1 METGLEFVAN
11 ARRQMIRLIALT
23 VLLSGSVLLLLIAI
37 LMIITGRIADLALY
51 AGLVALVLMASLAT
65 LALLKRRVLWQA
77 IIPITIGMMVG
88 LTLSVFLIPEQTFV
102 ALPFF
107 TVPIVLVSLGRHRL
121 SILLTLVSSIVAGA
135 GLAWFAPSVEVKQVI
150 IGDALPLV
158 SGIGFVTLL
167 VIIWLLSDRLLI
179 ISDAAVA
186 FADKRAAEAEDA
198 RRRAEDAQSTIEQQH
213 AEQQRLLDLVSV
225 LETPVITIAE
235 GVLLAPIVGH
245 LDSQRAGQLTQRLL
259 NAVYT
264 QRANAVIIDIAGV
277 PLVDTQVAQ
286 LLIRTAQS
294 IRLLGSHVVL
304 TGITSDTAMTLSSL
318 GIHLQEVQTM
328 RDPQEALQVAVV
340 HTRNQRPGARH
351 DSN

>member
-1 METGLEFVAN
+1 
-11 ARRQMIRLIALT
+11 
-23 VLLSGSVLLLLIAI
+23 
-37 LMIITGRIADLALY
+37 
-51 AGLVALVLMASLAT
+51 
-65 LALLKRRVLWQA
+65 
-77 IIPITIGMMVG
+77 MMVG

-102 ALPFF
+102 ALPFL
-107 TVPIVLVSLGRHRL
+107 TVPIVLVTLGRHRL
-121 SILLTLVSSIVAGA
+121 SILLLTLVSGIVASA
-135 GLAWFAPSVEVKQVI
+135 GLAWFAPSVEVEQVI

-167 VIIWLLSDRLLI
+167 VIIWLLSDRLLT

-186 FADKRAAEAEDA
+186 LADKRAAEAEDA
-198 RRRAEDAQSTIEQQH
+198 RQRAEEAQSTIAQQY

-225 LETPVITIAE
+225 LETPVIAIAE

-245 LDSQRAGQLTQRLL
+245 LDSRRAGQLTQRLL
-259 NAVYT
+259 DAVYA
-264 QRANAVIIDIAGV
+264 QRARAVIFDIAGV

-328 RDPQEALQVAVV
+328 RDPQEALQVVVV
-340 HTRNQRPGARH
+340 HTRNQRPGARL

>member
-102 ALPFF
+102 ALPFL
-107 TVPIVLVSLGRHRL
+107 TVPIVLVTLGRHRL
-121 SILLTLVSSIVAGA
+121 SILLTLVSSVVAGA
-135 GLAWFAPSVEVKQVI
+135 GLAWFAPSVEVEQVI

-167 VIIWLLSDRLLI
+167 VIIWLLSDRLLA

-186 FADKRAAEAEDA
+186 LADKRAAEAENA
-198 RRRAEDAQSTIEQQH
+198 RQRAEEAQSTIAQQY

-225 LETPVITIAE
+225 LETPVIAIAE

-245 LDSQRAGQLTQRLL
+245 LDSRRAGQLTQRLL
-259 NAVYT
+259 DAVYA
-264 QRANAVIIDIAGV
+264 QRARAVIIDIAGV

-294 IRLLGSHVVL
+294 IRLLGSHVAL
-304 TGITSDTAMTLSSL
+304 TGISSETAMTLSSL
-318 GIHLQEVQTM
+318 GMRLEEMQTM
-328 RDPQEALQVAVV
+328 RNPQEAIQVMTMRTVN
-340 HTRNQRPGARH
+340 R
-351 DSN
+351 

>member
-37 LMIITGRIADLALY
+37 LMIITGNVAGLASY
-51 AGLVALVLMASLAT
+51 AGVVALGLAGSLTT

-77 IIPITIGMMVG
+77 ILPIVIGMMVG
-88 LTLSVFLIPEQTFV
+88 LITSVFLIPEQTFV
-102 ALPFF
+102 ALPFL
-107 TVPIVLVSLGRHRL
+107 TVPIVLVTLGRHRL

-135 GLAWFAPSVEVKQVI
+135 GLAWFAPSVEVEQVI

-167 VIIWLLSDRLLI
+167 VIIWLLSDRLLA

-186 FADKRAAEAEDA
+186 LADKRAAEAENA
-198 RRRAEDAQSTIEQQH
+198 RQRAEEAQSTIAQQY

-225 LETPVITIAE
+225 LETPVIAIAE

-245 LDSQRAGQLTQRLL
+245 LDSRRAGQLTQRLL
-259 NAVYT
+259 DAVYA
-264 QRANAVIIDIAGV
+264 QRARAVIIDIAGV

-294 IRLLGSHVVL
+294 IRLLGSHVAL
-304 TGITSDTAMTLSSL
+304 TGISSETAMTLSSL
-318 GIHLQEVQTM
+318 GMRLEEMQTM
-328 RDPQEALQVAVV
+328 RNPQEAIQVMTMRTVN
-340 HTRNQRPGARH
+340 R
-351 DSN
+351 

>member
-102 ALPFF
+102 ALPFL
-107 TVPIVLVSLGRHRL
+107 TVPIVLVTLGRHRL
-121 SILLTLVSSIVAGA
+121 SILLTLVSSVVAGA
-135 GLAWFAPSVEVKQVI
+135 GLAWFAPSVEVEQVI

-167 VIIWLLSDRLLI
+167 VIIWLLSDRLLA

-186 FADKRAAEAEDA
+186 LADKRAAEAENA
-198 RRRAEDAQSTIEQQH
+198 RQRAEEAQSTIAQQY

-225 LETPVITIAE
+225 LETPVIAIAE

-245 LDSQRAGQLTQRLL
+245 LDSRRAGQLTQRLL
-259 NAVYT
+259 DAVYA
-264 QRANAVIIDIAGV
+264 QRARAVIIDIAGV

-294 IRLLGSHVVL
+294 IRLLGSHVAL
-304 TGITSDTAMTLSSL
+304 TGISSETAMTLSSL
-318 GIHLQEVQTM
+318 GMRLEEMQTM
-328 RDPQEALQVAVV
+328 RNPQEAIQMVTA
-340 HTRNQRPGARH
+340 GAINRLR
-351 DSN
+351 

>member
-11 ARRQMIRLIALT
+11 ARRQLIRLIAFT
-23 VLLSGSVLLLLIAI
+23 IVVSSCAALLLIAI
-37 LMIITGRIADLALY
+37 LMIITGNVVGLASY
-51 AGLVALVLMASLAT
+51 AGVVVLGLAGSLAT

-77 IIPITIGMMVG
+77 IIPITVGMMVG

-102 ALPFF
+102 ALPFL

-121 SILLTLVSSIVAGA
+121 SMLLTLVSSVVAGA
-135 GLAWFAPSVEVKQVI
+135 GLAWFAPSVEVEQVI

-167 VIIWLLSDRLLI
+167 VIIWLLSDRLLA

-186 FADKRAAEAEDA
+186 LADKRAAEAENA
-198 RRRAEDAQSTIEQQH
+198 RQRAEEAQSTIARQY

-225 LETPVITIAE
+225 LETPVIAIAE

-245 LDSQRAGQLTQRLL
+245 LDSRRAGQLTQRLL
-259 NAVYT
+259 DAVYA
-264 QRANAVIIDIAGV
+264 QRARAVIIDIAGV

-294 IRLLGSHVVL
+294 IRLLGSRVAL
-304 TGITSDTAMTLSSL
+304 TGISSETAMTLSNL
-318 GIHLQEVQTM
+318 GMRLEEMQTM
-328 RDPQEALQVAVV
+328 RNPQEAIQMVT
-340 HTRNQRPGARH
+340 TRTVNHLG
-351 DSN
+351 

>member
-11 ARRQMIRLIALT
+11 ARRQLIRLIALT
-23 VLLSGSVLLLLIAI
+23 IVASSCAALLLIAI
-37 LMIITGRIADLALY
+37 LIIITGNVAGLAPY
-51 AGLVALVLMASLAT
+51 AGVVALGITASFTT

-77 IIPITIGMMVG
+77 IIPITIGMIVG

-107 TVPIVLVSLGRHRL
+107 TVPIVLVTLGRHRL

-135 GLAWFAPSVEVKQVI
+135 GLAWFAPSVEVEQVI

-167 VIIWLLSDRLLI
+167 VIIWLLSDRLLA

-186 FADKRAAEAEDA
+186 LADKRAAEAENA
-198 RRRAEDAQSTIEQQH
+198 RQRAEEAQSTIARQY

-225 LETPVITIAE
+225 LETPVIAIAE

-245 LDSQRAGQLTQRLL
+245 LDSRRAGQLTQRLL
-259 NAVYT
+259 DAVYA
-264 QRANAVIIDIAGV
+264 QRARAVIIDIAGV

-294 IRLLGSHVVL
+294 IRLLGSSVAL
-304 TGITSDTAMTLSSL
+304 TGISSETAMTLSSL
-318 GIHLQEVQTM
+318 GTRLEEMQTV
-328 RDPQEALQVAVV
+328 RNPQEALQMV
-340 HTRNQRPGARH
+340 TARTL
-351 DSN
+351 NRLG

>member
-11 ARRQMIRLIALT
+11 ARRQLIRLIALT
-23 VLLSGSVLLLLIAI
+23 IVASSCAALLLIAI
-37 LMIITGRIADLALY
+37 LIIITGNVAGLAPY
-51 AGLVALVLMASLAT
+51 AGVVALGITASFTT

-77 IIPITIGMMVG
+77 IIPITVGMMVG

-102 ALPFF
+102 ALPFL
-107 TVPIVLVSLGRHRL
+107 TVPIVLVTLGRHRL
-121 SILLTLVSSIVAGA
+121 SILLTLVSSVVAGA
-135 GLAWFAPSVEVKQVI
+135 GLAWFAPSVEVEQVI

-167 VIIWLLSDRLLI
+167 VIIWLLSDRLLA

-186 FADKRAAEAEDA
+186 LADKRAAEAENA
-198 RRRAEDAQSTIEQQH
+198 RQRAEEAQSTIARQY

-225 LETPVITIAE
+225 LETPVIAIAE

-245 LDSQRAGQLTQRLL
+245 LDSRRAGQLTQRLL
-259 NAVYT
+259 DAVYA
-264 QRANAVIIDIAGV
+264 QRARAVIIDIAGV

-294 IRLLGSHVVL
+294 IRLLGSSVAL
-304 TGITSDTAMTLSSL
+304 TGISSETAMTLSSL
-318 GIHLQEVQTM
+318 GTRLEEMQTV
-328 RDPQEALQVAVV
+328 RNPQEALQMV
-340 HTRNQRPGARH
+340 TARTL
-351 DSN
+351 NRLG

>member
-121 SILLTLVSSIVAGA
+121 SILLTLVSSVVVGA
-135 GLAWFAPSVEVKQVI
+135 GLAWFAPSVEVEQVI

-167 VIIWLLSDRLLI
+167 VIIWLLSDRLLA

-186 FADKRAAEAEDA
+186 LADKRAAEAENA
-198 RRRAEDAQSTIEQQH
+198 RQRAEEAQSTIARQY

-225 LETPVITIAE
+225 LETPVIAIAE

-245 LDSQRAGQLTQRLL
+245 LDSRRAGQLTKRLL
-259 NAVYT
+259 DAVYA
-264 QRANAVIIDIAGV
+264 QRARAVIIDIAGV

-294 IRLLGSHVVL
+294 IRLLGSHVAL
-304 TGITSDTAMTLSSL
+304 TGISSETAMTLSSL
-318 GIHLQEVQTM
+318 GMHLEEMQTM
-328 RDPQEALQVAVV
+328 RNPKEALQVVTT
-340 HTRNQRPGARH
+340 HTINHLR
-351 DSN
+351 

>member
-11 ARRQMIRLIALT
+11 ARRQLIRLIALT
-23 VLLSGSVLLLLIAI
+23 IVASSCAALLLIAI
-37 LMIITGRIADLALY
+37 LIIITGNVAGLAPY
-51 AGLVALVLMASLAT
+51 AGVAALGLAGSLTT

-121 SILLTLVSSIVAGA
+121 SILLTLVSSVVAGA
-135 GLAWFAPSVEVKQVI
+135 GLAWFAPSVEVEQVI

-167 VIIWLLSDRLLI
+167 VIIWLLSDRLLA

-186 FADKRAAEAEDA
+186 LADKRAAEAENA
-198 RRRAEDAQSTIEQQH
+198 RQRAEEAQSTIARQY

-225 LETPVITIAE
+225 LETPVIAIAE

-245 LDSQRAGQLTQRLL
+245 LDSRRAGQLTKRLL
-259 NAVYT
+259 DAVYA
-264 QRANAVIIDIAGV
+264 QRARAVIIDIAGV

-294 IRLLGSHVVL
+294 IRLLGSHVAL
-304 TGITSDTAMTLSSL
+304 TGISSETAMTLSSL
-318 GIHLQEVQTM
+318 GMRLEEMQTM
-328 RDPQEALQVAVV
+328 RNPQEAIQMVTA
-340 HTRNQRPGARH
+340 GAINRLR
-351 DSN
+351 

>member
-1 METGLEFVAN
+1 
-11 ARRQMIRLIALT
+11 MIRLIALT

-102 ALPFF
+102 ALPFL
-107 TVPIVLVSLGRHRL
+107 TVPIVLVTLGRHRL
-121 SILLTLVSSIVAGA
+121 SILLTLVSSVVAGA
-135 GLAWFAPSVEVKQVI
+135 GLAWFAPSVEVEQVI

-167 VIIWLLSDRLLI
+167 VIIWLLSDRLLA

-186 FADKRAAEAEDA
+186 LADKRAAEAENA
-198 RRRAEDAQSTIEQQH
+198 RQRAEEAQSTIAQQY

-225 LETPVITIAE
+225 LETPVIAIAE

-245 LDSQRAGQLTQRLL
+245 LDSRRAGQLTQRLL
-259 NAVYT
+259 DAVYA
-264 QRANAVIIDIAGV
+264 QRARAVIIDIAGV

-294 IRLLGSHVVL
+294 IRLLGSHVAL
-304 TGITSDTAMTLSSL
+304 TGISSETAMTLSSL
-318 GIHLQEVQTM
+318 GMRLEEMQTM
-328 RDPQEALQVAVV
+328 RNPQEAIQMVTA
-340 HTRNQRPGARH
+340 GAINRLR
-351 DSN
+351 

>member
-107 TVPIVLVSLGRHRL
+107 TVPIVLVSPGRHRL
-121 SILLTLVSSIVAGA
+121 SILLTLVSSVVAGA
-135 GLAWFAPSVEVKQVI
+135 GLAWFAPSVEVEQVI

-158 SGIGFVTLL
+158 SSIGFVTLL
-167 VIIWLLSDRLLI
+167 VIIWLLSDRLLA

-186 FADKRAAEAEDA
+186 LADKRAAEAENA
-198 RRRAEDAQSTIEQQH
+198 RQRAEEAQSTIAQQY

-225 LETPVITIAE
+225 LETPVIAIAE

-245 LDSQRAGQLTQRLL
+245 LDSRRAGQLTQRLL
-259 NAVYT
+259 DAVYA
-264 QRANAVIIDIAGV
+264 QRARAVIIDIAGV

-294 IRLLGSHVVL
+294 IRLLGSRVAL
-304 TGITSDTAMTLSSL
+304 TGISSETAMTLSNL
-318 GIHLQEVQTM
+318 GMRLEEMQTM
-328 RDPQEALQVAVV
+328 RNPQEAIQVMTMRTVN
-340 HTRNQRPGARH
+340 R
-351 DSN
+351 

>member
-11 ARRQMIRLIALT
+11 ARRQLIRLIALT
-23 VLLSGSVLLLLIAI
+23 IVASSCAALLLIAI
-37 LMIITGRIADLALY
+37 LMIITGNVVGLASY
-51 AGLVALVLMASLAT
+51 AGVVVLGLAGSLAT

-77 IIPITIGMMVG
+77 IIPITVGMMVG

-102 ALPFF
+102 ALPFL
-107 TVPIVLVSLGRHRL
+107 TVPIVLVTLGRHRL
-121 SILLTLVSSIVAGA
+121 SILLTLVSSVVAGA
-135 GLAWFAPSVEVKQVI
+135 GLAWFAPSVEVEQVI

-167 VIIWLLSDRLLI
+167 VIIWLLSDRLLA

-186 FADKRAAEAEDA
+186 LADKRAAEAENA
-198 RRRAEDAQSTIEQQH
+198 RQRAEEAQSTIARQY

-225 LETPVITIAE
+225 LETPVIAIAE

-245 LDSQRAGQLTQRLL
+245 LDSRRAGQLTKRLL
-259 NAVYT
+259 DAVYA
-264 QRANAVIIDIAGV
+264 QRARAVIIDIAGV

-294 IRLLGSHVVL
+294 IRLLGSRVAL
-304 TGITSDTAMTLSSL
+304 TGID
-318 GIHLQEVQTM
+318 IIKI
-328 RDPQEALQVAVV
+328 
-340 HTRNQRPGARH
+340 
-351 DSN
+351 

>member
-11 ARRQMIRLIALT
+11 ARRQLIRLIALT
-23 VLLSGSVLLLLIAI
+23 IVASSCAALLLIAI
-37 LMIITGRIADLALY
+37 LIIITGNVAGLASY
-51 AGLVALVLMASLAT
+51 AGVVVLGLAGSLAT

-77 IIPITIGMMVG
+77 IIPITVGMMVG

-107 TVPIVLVSLGRHRL
+107 TVPIVLVTLGRHRL
-121 SILLTLVSSIVAGA
+121 SILVTLVSSLAIVA
-135 GLAWFAPSVEVKQVI
+135 GLAWFAPSVEVEQVI

-158 SGIGFVTLL
+158 GGIGFVTLL
-167 VIIWLLSDRLLI
+167 VIIWLLSDRLLT

-186 FADKRAAEAEDA
+186 LADKRAAEAEDA
-198 RRRAEDAQSTIEQQH
+198 RQHAEKAQSTIAQQY

-225 LETPVITIAE
+225 LETPVIAIAE

-245 LDSQRAGQLTQRLL
+245 LDSRRAGQLTQRLL
-259 NAVYT
+259 DAVYA
-264 QRANAVIIDIAGV
+264 QRARAVIIDIAGV

-294 IRLLGSHVVL
+294 IRLLGSSVAL
-304 TGITSDTAMTLSSL
+304 TGISSETAMTLSSL
-318 GIHLQEVQTM
+318 GTRLEEMQTV
-328 RDPQEALQVAVV
+328 RNPQEALQMV
-340 HTRNQRPGARH
+340 TARTL
-351 DSN
+351 NRLG

>member
-102 ALPFF
+102 ALPFL
-107 TVPIVLVSLGRHRL
+107 TVPIVLVTLGRHRL
-121 SILLTLVSSIVAGA
+121 SILLTLVSSVVAGA
-135 GLAWFAPSVEVKQVI
+135 GLAWFAPSVEVEQVI

-158 SGIGFVTLL
+158 GGIGFVTLL
-167 VIIWLLSDRLLI
+167 VIIWLLSDRLLA

-186 FADKRAAEAEDA
+186 LADKRAAEAENA
-198 RRRAEDAQSTIEQQH
+198 RQRAEEAQSTIARQY

-225 LETPVITIAE
+225 LETPVIAIAE

-245 LDSQRAGQLTQRLL
+245 LDSRRAGQLTQRLL
-259 NAVYT
+259 DAVYA
-264 QRANAVIIDIAGV
+264 QRARAVIIDIAGV

-294 IRLLGSHVVL
+294 IRLLGSHVAL
-304 TGITSDTAMTLSSL
+304 TGISSETAMTLSSL
-318 GIHLQEVQTM
+318 GTRLEEMQTM
-328 RDPQEALQVAVV
+328 RNPQEAIQVMTMRTVN
-340 HTRNQRPGARH
+340 R
-351 DSN
+351 

>member
-11 ARRQMIRLIALT
+11 ARRQLIRLIALT
-23 VLLSGSVLLLLIAI
+23 IVASSCAALLLIAI
-37 LMIITGRIADLALY
+37 LMIITGNVVGLASY
-51 AGLVALVLMASLAT
+51 AGVVVLGLAGSLAT

-77 IIPITIGMMVG
+77 IIPITVGMMVG

-102 ALPFF
+102 ALPFL

-121 SILLTLVSSIVAGA
+121 SMLLTLVSSVVAGA
-135 GLAWFAPSVEVKQVI
+135 GLAWFAPSVEVEQVI

-167 VIIWLLSDRLLI
+167 VIIWLLSDRLLA

-186 FADKRAAEAEDA
+186 LADKRAAEAEDA
-198 RRRAEDAQSTIEQQH
+198 RQRAEEAQSTIAQQY

-225 LETPVITIAE
+225 LETPVIAIAE

-245 LDSQRAGQLTQRLL
+245 LDSRRAGQLTQRLL
-259 NAVYT
+259 DAVYA
-264 QRANAVIIDIAGV
+264 QRARAVIIDIAGV

-294 IRLLGSHVVL
+294 IRLLGSHVAL
-304 TGITSDTAMTLSSL
+304 TGISSETAMTLSSL
-318 GIHLQEVQTM
+318 GMRLEEMQTM
-328 RDPQEALQVAVV
+328 RNPQEAIQMVTA
-340 HTRNQRPGARH
+340 GAINRLR
-351 DSN
+351 

>member
-11 ARRQMIRLIALT
+11 ARRQLIRLIALT
-23 VLLSGSVLLLLIAI
+23 IVASSCAALLLIAI
-37 LMIITGRIADLALY
+37 LIIITGNVAGLAPY
-51 AGLVALVLMASLAT
+51 AGVVALGITASFTT
-65 LALLKRRVLWQA
+65 LALLQRRVLWQA
-77 IIPITIGMMVG
+77 IIPITIGMIVG

-121 SILLTLVSSIVAGA
+121 SILLTLVSSLAIVA
-135 GLAWFAPSVEVKQVI
+135 GLAWFAPSVEVEQVI

-167 VIIWLLSDRLLI
+167 VIIWLLSDRLLT

-186 FADKRAAEAEDA
+186 LADKRAAEAEDA
-198 RRRAEDAQSTIEQQH
+198 RQHAEKAQSAIAQQY

-225 LETPVITIAE
+225 LETPVIAIAE

-245 LDSQRAGQLTQRLL
+245 LDSRRAGQLTQRLL
-259 NAVYT
+259 EAVYA
-264 QRANAVIIDIAGV
+264 QRARAVIIDIAGV

-294 IRLLGSHVVL
+294 IRLLGSSVAL
-304 TGITSDTAMTLSSL
+304 TGISSEAAMTLSSL
-318 GIHLQEVQTM
+318 GTRLEEMQTV
-328 RDPQEALQVAVV
+328 RNPQEALQMV
-340 HTRNQRPGARH
+340 TARTL
-351 DSN
+351 NRLG

>member
-77 IIPITIGMMVG
+77 IIPITVGIMVG

-102 ALPFF
+102 ALPFL
-107 TVPIVLVSLGRHRL
+107 TVPIVLVTLGRHRL
-121 SILLTLVSSIVAGA
+121 SILLTLVSGIVAGA
-135 GLAWFAPSVEVKQVI
+135 GLAWFAPSVEVEQVI

-167 VIIWLLSDRLLI
+167 VIIWLLSDRLLT

-186 FADKRAAEAEDA
+186 LADKRAAEAEDA
-198 RRRAEDAQSTIEQQH
+198 RQRAEEAQSTIAQQY

-225 LETPVITIAE
+225 LETPVIAIAE

-245 LDSQRAGQLTQRLL
+245 LDSRRAGQLTQRLL
-259 NAVYT
+259 DAVYA
-264 QRANAVIIDIAGV
+264 QRARAVIIDIAGV

-294 IRLLGSHVVL
+294 IRLLGSRVAL
-304 TGITSDTAMTLSSL
+304 TGISSETAMTLSNL
-318 GIHLQEVQTM
+318 GMRLEEMQTM
-328 RDPQEALQVAVV
+328 RNPQEAIQVMTMRTVN
-340 HTRNQRPGARH
+340 R
-351 DSN
+351 

>member
-11 ARRQMIRLIALT
+11 ARRQLIRLIALT
-23 VLLSGSVLLLLIAI
+23 IVASSCAALLLIAI
-37 LMIITGRIADLALY
+37 LIIITGNVVGLASY
-51 AGLVALVLMASLAT
+51 AGVVVLGLAGSLAT

-77 IIPITIGMMVG
+77 IIPITVGMMVG

-102 ALPFF
+102 ALPFL
-107 TVPIVLVSLGRHRL
+107 TVPIVLVTLGRHRL

-135 GLAWFAPSVEVKQVI
+135 GLAWFAPSVEVEQVI

-167 VIIWLLSDRLLI
+167 VIIWLLSDRLLA

-186 FADKRAAEAEDA
+186 LADKRAAEAENA
-198 RRRAEDAQSTIEQQH
+198 RQRAEEAQSTIARQY

-225 LETPVITIAE
+225 LETPVIAIAE

-245 LDSQRAGQLTQRLL
+245 LDSRRAGQLTQRLL
-259 NAVYT
+259 DAVYA
-264 QRANAVIIDIAGV
+264 QRARAVIIDIAGV

-294 IRLLGSHVVL
+294 IRLLGSSVAL
-304 TGITSDTAMTLSSL
+304 TGISSETAMTLSSL
-318 GIHLQEVQTM
+318 GTRLEEMQTV
-328 RDPQEALQVAVV
+328 RNPQEAIQVMTMRTVN
-340 HTRNQRPGARH
+340 R
-351 DSN
+351 

>member
-23 VLLSGSVLLLLIAI
+23 VLPSGSVLLLLIAI

-88 LTLSVFLIPEQTFV
+88 PTLSVFLIPEQTFV
-102 ALPFF
+102 ALPFL
-107 TVPIVLVSLGRHRL
+107 TVPIVLVTLGRHRL
-121 SILLTLVSSIVAGA
+121 SILLTLVSSVVAGA
-135 GLAWFAPSVEVKQVI
+135 GLAWFAPSVEVEQVI

-167 VIIWLLSDRLLI
+167 VIIWLLSDRLLA

-186 FADKRAAEAEDA
+186 LADKRAAEAENA
-198 RRRAEDAQSTIEQQH
+198 RQRAEEAQSTIAQQY

-225 LETPVITIAE
+225 LETPVIAIAE

-245 LDSQRAGQLTQRLL
+245 LDSRRAGQLTQRLL
-259 NAVYT
+259 DAVYA
-264 QRANAVIIDIAGV
+264 QRARAVIIDIAGV

-294 IRLLGSHVVL
+294 IRLLGSHVAL
-304 TGITSDTAMTLSSL
+304 TGISSETAMTLSSL
-318 GIHLQEVQTM
+318 GMRLEEMQTM
-328 RDPQEALQVAVV
+328 RNPQEAIQVMTMRTVN
-340 HTRNQRPGARH
+340 R
-351 DSN
+351 